1 VHRDSVLS
9 ARYPAGIPNRLRVR
23 LRDGR
28 ELVREVEFPRGHAR
42 NPMSDPEVEA
52 KFHALAERH
61 VSSGRREELLRWIWK
76 LEELDSVS
84 EILNVG
90 ACEG

>member
-1 VHRDSVLS
+1 
-9 ARYPAGIPNRLRVR
+9 
-23 LRDGR
+23 
-28 ELVREVEFPRGHAR
+28 
-42 NPMSDPEVEA
+42 MSDPEVEA